1 MFTREK
7 LEYQAI
13 DVPDRF
19 DVSATHSL
27 DGATAFYEHMRKRH
41 TVRDFSNKPVS
52 KEVIETCIKTA
63 GTAPSGA
70 NHQPWHFVAISNP
83 EHKRKIREAAEEE
96 ERKFYAGGA
105 GDEWIKAL
113 EPIGTNDHKPH
124 LEDAPCLI
132 VVFAQRYGEFE
143 DGARYKNYYVPE
155 STGIAC
161 GFLLAALHHAGLVA
175 LTHTPNPMKFLNEL
189 LKRPSS
195 EKPLMIIA
203 IGHAA
208 EGAKV
213 PAVAKIK
220 KPLDE
225 ILTTI
230 E

>member
-19 DVSATHSL
+19 DVSATQSL

-52 KEVIETCIKTA
+52 KEVSETCIKTA

-70 NHQPWHFVAISNP
+70 NHQPWHFVAILIP

-124 LEDAPCLI
+124 LDDAPWLI

-143 DGARYKNYYVPE
+143 DGTRYKNYYVPE

-161 GFLLAALHHAGLVA
+161 GFLLAAVHHAGLVA

>member
-19 DVSATHSL
+19 DVSAGQSL
-27 DGATAFYEHMRKRH
+27 DGVTAFYEYMRKRH

-63 GTAPSGA
+63 GSAPSGA
-70 NHQPWHFVAISNP
+70 NHQPWHFVAISTP

-124 LEDAPCLI
+124 LEDAPWLI

-143 DGARYKNYYVPE
+143 DGTRYKNYYVPE

-175 LTHTPNPMKFLNEL
+175 LTHTPNPMKFLNQL

-203 IGHAA
+203 TGHAA

-225 ILTTI
+225 ILTVI

>member
-19 DVSATHSL
+19 DVSATQSL

-83 EHKRKIREAAEEE
+83 KHKRKIREAAEEE

-124 LEDAPCLI
+124 LEDAPWLI

-143 DGARYKNYYVPE
+143 DGTRYKNYYVPE

-175 LTHTPNPMKFLNEL
+175 LTHTPNPMKFLNQL

-203 IGHAA
+203 AGHAA
-208 EGAKV
+208 KGAKV